1 MYLQCLRFHFRLSL
15 FSMCTVEIMRHE
27 FYIKS
32 SSFLTTHCS
41 IKCAYIRNTLF
52 YKQSFFSTQSKCR
65 LTFLWIKLQML
76 LRCCLIHIIIIILR
90 HFFFYLWFLF
100 VFIKTKKIQNIF
112 INIKLDRN
120 LWKFVT
126 KV

>member
-1 MYLQCLRFHFRLSL
+1 MYVQCLRFHFPLSL
-15 FSMCTVEIMRHE
+15 FSMCTVEIMRRE

-32 SSFLTTHCS
+32 LSFLTTHCS
-41 IKCAYIRNTLF
+41 IKCAYMRNTLF
-52 YKQSFFSTQSKCR
+52 YKQSYFSTQSKCW

-90 HFFFYLWFLF
+90 PFFFICDFYF
-100 VFIKTKKIQNIF
+100 VFIKTKKIQNTF